1 MILDLKV
8 IGENDQ
14 PSVSHTTFYY
24 RCKRLEYKY
33 SWLPST
39 KDLNK

>member
-1 MILDLKV
+1 MTKHINCFNSLFKRL
-8 IGENDQ
+8 
-14 PSVSHTTFYY
+14 TTFYY

-39 KDLNK
+39 KDLNKYL